1 MQAEGWRK
9 ARDDTKRP
17 RADVDVL
24 ERELFRLFEGQPNW
38 SMVKLVE
45 ETRQPA
51 AHLKTVL
58 EKVGHSD
65 DDDDDDEIH
74 VAIRSASLQGVLR
87 APRHAVNLS
96 PHRSLCMSSAGPTGR
111 HIS

>member
-65 DDDDDDEIH
+65 DD